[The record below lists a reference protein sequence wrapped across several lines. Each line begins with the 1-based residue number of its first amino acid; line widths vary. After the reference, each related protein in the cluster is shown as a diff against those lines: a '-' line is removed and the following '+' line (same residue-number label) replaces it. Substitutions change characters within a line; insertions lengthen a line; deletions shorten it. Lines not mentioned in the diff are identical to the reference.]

1 MEVAISP
8 SSGEFVLEQTDLA
21 VAENDHEWAIAAI
34 DERSGVREEGG
45 GGCELAVEEIV
56 GR

>member
-1 MEVAISP
+1 MISP
-8 SSGEFVLEQTDLA
+8 SSGGFVLEQTDLTIA
-21 VAENDHEWAIAAI
+21 RNDHEWAIAAI
-34 DERSGVREEGG
+34 NERSVVREEGG

>member
-1 MEVAISP
+1 MISP
-8 SSGEFVLEQTDLA
+8 SSGGFVLEQTDLA
-21 VAENDHEWAIAAI
+21 IAGNDHEWAIAAI
-34 DERSGVREEGG
+34 DERSVVREEGG